1 MSWKIVADSA
11 CDIIDLDRKCPG
23 LSYASIPFVFT
34 VDDRSFTDDE
44 HFDTRILL
52 DALAKARTPSKS
64 SCPSPDLWADEFKT
78 ADYSIAITIS
88 AELSGSY
95 NSACAAREM
104 VLEEF
109 PEKKIA
115 VVNCRSTGPGNI
127 LIAEKA
133 ADLIAEGIGFDEIVQ
148 KLNEYVS
155 HVHTVFALCS
165 FDNLIRNGRMPRL
178 VGIAARALHLWG
190 IGIGTPGG
198 KIELIGKARGGDGAV
213 NSIIKDYSEKHQGGR
228 CLYIS
233 HCRNPKV
240 AEKIRDQ
247 VMKMPSPPKVRI
259 FETRG
264 LDTFYAEN
272 EGIIVSYDGILQKHN
287 LFSPILDRI

>member
-11 CDIIDLDRKCPG
+11 CDIIDLENKCPG
-23 LSYASIPFVFT
+23 LSYSSIPFVFT
-34 VDDRSFTDDE
+34 VDDRSFTDEE

-52 DALAKARTPSKS
+52 DALSKARTAAKS
-64 SCPSPDLWADEFKT
+64 ACPSPQSWANEFKT
-78 ADYSIAITIS
+78 ADNVIALTIS

-95 NSACAAREM
+95 NSACSAREM
-104 VLEEF
+104 VLEES
-109 PEKKIA
+109 PERNIA
-115 VVNCRSTGPGNI
+115 IINCRSTGPGNI
-127 LIAEKA
+127 LVAERA
-133 ADLIAEGIGFDEIVQ
+133 AALIAEGGTFEKVVEALNDYVQ
-148 KLNEYVS
+148 

-198 KIELIGKARGGDGAV
+198 KIELVGKARGAAGAV
-213 NSIIKDYSEKHQGGR
+213 SSILKDFTEKHQGGKR
-228 CLYIS
+228 LFIS
-233 HCRNPKV
+233 HCNNPGI
-240 AEKIRDQ
+240 AEKIRSQ
-247 VMKMPSPPKVRI
+247 VMSLPSPPLVKI

-272 EGIIVSYDGILQKHN
+272 EGVIVAYDGVIQKHN
-287 LFSPILDRI
+287 LLSPLLDRI

>member
-11 CDIIDLDRKCPG
+11 CDIIDLERKCAG
-23 LSYASIPFVFT
+23 LSFASIPFVFS
-34 VDDRSFTDDE
+34 VDGRTFTDDV
-44 HFDTRILL
+44 HFDTRVLL
-52 DALAKARTPSKS
+52 DALAKARTPGKS
-64 SCPSPDLWADEFKT
+64 SCPSPDLWADEFRT
-78 ADYSIAITIS
+78 ADHVIAITIS

-95 NSACAAREM
+95 NSACSAKEM
-104 VLEEF
+104 VLEES
-109 PEKKIA
+109 PGKNIA
-115 VVNCRSTGPGNI
+115 VINCRSTGPGNI

-133 ADLIAEGIGFDEIVQ
+133 ADLIAAGNSFETVVAG
-148 KLNEYVS
+148 LNEYVS

-178 VGIAARALHLWG
+178 VGIAARALHMWG

-198 KIELIGKARGGDGAV
+198 KIELIGKARGGAGAV
-213 NSIIKDYSEKHQGGR
+213 NSILKDYSDKRRGGS

-233 HCRNPKV
+233 HCKNPGV

-272 EGIIVSYDGILQKHN
+272 EGIIVSYDGVLQKHN